1 MDIHGQLN
9 LQVHCICIGY
19 GCCSESGCLTD
30 IQTIYSTLYVGRAN
44 TGNLKCFDS
53 MQLFCSLRQV
63 EADWIIQ
70 YLKWWLFFRWQQFI
84 ISKSGQFVYEYDAI
98 EIVIWWKKWGLTF
111 HFSENAWLAIQTSG
125 NLNVNF
131 VDISVILKTAWMINP
146 SFVDIECV
154 NWRDI
159 WLIKWMSK
167 TVDCNQ

>member
-1 MDIHGQLN
+1 MTVKFAGTLHLYWIWM
-9 LQVHCICIGY
+9 LQWIRLFDRYSI
-19 GCCSESGCLTD
+19 
-30 IQTIYSTLYVGRAN
+30 TIYSTLYVGRAN